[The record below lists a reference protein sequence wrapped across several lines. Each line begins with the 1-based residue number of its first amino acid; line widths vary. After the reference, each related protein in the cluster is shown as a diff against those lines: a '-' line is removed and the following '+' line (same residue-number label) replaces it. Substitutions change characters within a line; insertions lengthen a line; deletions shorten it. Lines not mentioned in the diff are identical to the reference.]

1 MFFKAKYENGVDFQ
15 PKIYE
20 GQLYYEYLG
29 VSLTLGGDSAVS
41 VRPPAPCTPRLEP
54 GSGSAT
60 PFSPTHGRLSVRN
73 VQGSPGQF
81 LFILNSIG

>member
-41 VRPPAPCTPRLEP
+41 VRQHPAHHAQNQAVALLHL
-54 GSGSAT
+54 SAQHMGDYQEEM
-60 PFSPTHGRLSVRN
+60 SREVLVKLYS
-73 VQGSPGQF
+73 S
-81 LFILNSIG
+81 